1 MPARPT
7 LLTPPCAS
15 WLCRGDAGWHPPFRD
30 WPADPEA
37 AAAAASVAAAT
48 AGDSSESTIS
58 RPVTPVAT
66 SVTAAVPAAAAAAAA
81 AAAGPAAPHPAAM
94 QDSTTAAAEAAGSSA
109 HAPWPSNAA
118 GAGAAGAAA
127 GATPTSHDS
136 WRLSEPSSSPASPAS
151 PSASFTASRLAPA
164 GPSTSFGPAAPAGQR
179 RRLPIEEALRHG
191 SWDAADE
198 LAAFLEGLQH
208 PGPSAATPASATA
221 AAFTLAGGPPADA
234 QQAAAAASVVQAA
247 FLSRQQARRTATA
260 ALQSV
265 AGSAGQQALPSIPEA
280 AAAAG
285 GPGTA
290 ASRASS
296 ALLDGGVHASP
307 FAASTAGPHVL
318 PPPAASP
325 AAPLVAVAERDDPGH
340 WWLDSRCGLP
350 VPTCFSAAAAG
361 AASLG
366 GELWARQPLLPTAP
380 VASAEDAQ
388 QQCILLGSGSLASGG
403 RTLDPAVAAQLGRLL
418 SRRGSGEHES
428 AGRAVPAVAVRRTAS
443 GALQYEPVLLFFGI
457 IDFLQVGGAVVQRR
471 SSAGRSAQQWCS
483 APHRLIHG
491 MYGWSRTAGPSAH
504 APCWHQTC
512 HHRLA
517 TPPH

>member
-1 MPARPT
+1 M
-7 LLTPPCAS
+7 
-15 WLCRGDAGWHPPFRD
+15 
-30 WPADPEA
+30 
-37 AAAAASVAAAT
+37 AAAT
-48 AGDSSESTIS
+48 AADGSKSTIS

-66 SVTAAVPAAAAAAAA
+66 SVTVAVPAAVPAPAAAATPAAGPAVPHLAPMQDSTPAAAHAAGGSAQAQWPGDAAAAA
-81 AAAGPAAPHPAAM
+81 AAAGAAL
-94 QDSTTAAAEAAGSSA
+94 
-109 HAPWPSNAA
+109 
-118 GAGAAGAAA
+118 
-127 GATPTSHDS
+127 ATHSS
-136 WRLSEPSSSPASPAS
+136 WRLSGTKSLSEPSSSPASPAS
-151 PSASFTASRLAPA
+151 PSASFTGSRLAPA

-179 RRLPIEEALRHG
+179 RRLQIEEALRHG

-221 AAFTLAGGPPADA
+221 AASTLAGGPPADA

-247 FLSRQQARRTATA
+247 FLSRQQARRSATA

-265 AGSAGQQALPSIPEA
+265 AGSAGQQALPSIPET

-290 ASRASS
+290 ASQASS
-296 ALLDGGVHASP
+296 ALLDGEVHASP

-366 GELWARQPLLPTAP
+366 GELWARQPSLPPAP
-380 VASAEDAQ
+380 AASAEEA
-388 QQCILLGSGSLASGG
+388 QCILLGSGSLASGG
-403 RTLDPAVAAQLGRLL
+403 RTLDPSVAAQLGRLL
-418 SRRGSGEHES
+418 SRRGSGEQES

-457 IDFLQVGGAVVQRR
+457 IDFLQVGGAVVRR
-471 SSAGRSAQQWCS
+471 NNFTGRSAQQWCS
-483 APHRLIHG
+483 APHQVTDSTHTWHVWVEQGPQRMHH
-491 MYGWSRTAGPSAH
+491 AGTRPA
-504 APCWHQTC
+504 T
-512 HHRLA
+512 RLA
-517 TPPH
+517 TRPR